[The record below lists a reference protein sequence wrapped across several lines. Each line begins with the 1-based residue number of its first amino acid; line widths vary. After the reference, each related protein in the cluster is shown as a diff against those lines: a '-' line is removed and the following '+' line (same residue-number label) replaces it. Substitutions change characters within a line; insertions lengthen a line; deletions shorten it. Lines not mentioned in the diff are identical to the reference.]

1 MAALADRL
9 TGAGPRPKELWLTL
23 GLSILLHGLLMA
35 VVILMPRFRFGTYVS
50 VPVSYTVDLV
60 SATPGGRAA
69 TPGPAKAPA
78 APAPRPAAPA
88 AAPRTSSPPPPVSAP
103 RTAPPPAA
111 RSSEELTLPGKRPAQ
126 KAPADV
132 EPSLRPPPVTGRE
145 TLRPAAPDARPR
157 PSVAAQPSPTPAAA
171 PAPPAASVGP
181 AAVATGPAE
190 AASTKASGVEL
201 ANGGRGEGGGG
212 SALGYYLGLVDYK
225 ISTNWN
231 PVASGG
237 SKDNVVVIRFRVL
250 PSGNVRDVELETSS
264 GDAGLDNAAM
274 RAIRQSL
281 PLPPFPNLLNE
292 RFLNLRY
299 RFVVERG

>member
-23 GLSILLHGLLMA
+23 GLSIVLHGLLMA
-35 VVILMPRFRFGTYVS
+35 VIILMPRFRFGTYVN

-88 AAPRTSSPPPPVSAP
+88 AAPRTAPPPVSAP

-126 KAPADV
+126 KAPAEV

-145 TLRPAAPDARPR
+145 TLRPAPPDTRPR
-157 PSVAAQPSPTPAAA
+157 PSVAAPPSPTPAAT
-171 PAPPAASVGP
+171 PAPPAASAGP

-190 AASTKASGVEL
+190 AGSAKASGVEL
-201 ANGGRGEGGGG
+201 ANGGRGAGSGG

-225 ISTNWN
+225 ISTNWT
-231 PVASGG
+231 PVATGVARESA
-237 SKDNVVVIRFRVL
+237 VVVRFRVL
-250 PSGNVRDVELETSS
+250 RSGIVRNVELETGS

-281 PLPPFPNLLNE
+281 PLPPFPNLLTE
-292 RFLNLRY
+292 PFLDLRY
-299 RFVVERG
+299 TFVMERG

>member
-1 MAALADRL
+1 MTALADRL
-9 TGAGPRPKELWLTL
+9 TVAGPRPKELWLTL
-23 GLSILLHGLLMA
+23 GLSIVLHGVLMA
-35 VVILMPRFRFGTYVS
+35 VVILMPRFRLGTYVN

-69 TPGPAKAPA
+69 ASVPAKAPSAPAKAPA
-78 APAPRPAAPA
+78 APAPRPAPPVATPRA
-88 AAPRTSSPPPPVSAP
+88 APPPPPA
-103 RTAPPPAA
+103 PAA
-111 RSSEELTLPGKRPAQ
+111 RSSEELTLPGKRPAR
-126 KAPADV
+126 KAPEEV
-132 EPSLRPPPVTGRE
+132 EPSLRPPPVAGRE
-145 TLRPAAPDARPR
+145 MLRPAPADVRPR
-157 PSVAAQPSPTPAAA
+157 PPVETPPPPAPAAA
-171 PAPPAASVGP
+171 PAPPVASVGP
-181 AAVATGPAE
+181 AAAGTGTAE
-190 AASTKASGVEL
+190 VGSTKGSGVEL
-201 ANGGRGEGGGG
+201 ASGDRGEGSGG

-231 PVASGG
+231 PVAAGA

-250 PSGNVRDVELETSS
+250 PSGNVRDVELEASS